1 MIHFMEDTVDK
12 RQDAHSQRHL
22 GALFQL
28 ATLVFLHAQS
38 GLCHLFVLLLQQI
51 VERMVFFLFLIQ
63 LVEKPE
69 EEEQQDNSAKDGPR
83 HEVQLMDGIVQDTC
97 TRLQLPILTGLLLQ
111 VDIDITVIVAVGLVI
126 DCRISH
132 TELFADTGYQ
142 VGSLI
147 DARVD
152 KCTVQIEQGTLVVLH
167 SMIARS
173 QRTIGTCYL
182 IDVAIVFEQLQ
193 SLLSL
198 LQIGGVIG
206 QCLLSLCLEI
216 SIAIALG
223 HTQATVQAFYLLLM
237 NLLRGAIGK
246 YSACTD
252 VVEIVQVL
260 GRVVA
265 HLIRIQLLKGLHT
278 LAFQSYI
285 IIIGGSDNSH
295 FRFRISQSLAL
306 TLSKLVALFV
316 DAR

>member
-1 MIHFMEDTVDK
+1 M
-12 RQDAHSQRHL
+12 
-22 GALFQL
+22 
-28 ATLVFLHAQS
+28 VFL
-38 GLCHLFVLLLQQI
+38 
-51 VERMVFFLFLIQ
+51 LFLIQ
-63 LVEKPE
+63 LIEKPE
-69 EEEQQDNSAKDGPR
+69 EEKQQDNGAKDGPR
-83 HEVQLMDGIVQDTC
+83 HEVQLMDSIVQDTC
-97 TRLQLPILTGLLLQ
+97 TRLQLTVLTGLFLK
-111 VDIDITVIVAVGLVI
+111 VDIDITVIIAVGLII

-167 SMIARS
+167 SMIARC

-198 LQIGGVIG
+198 LQIESMIG
-206 QCLLSLCLEI
+206 QRLLGLCLEI
-216 SIAIALG
+216 GIAIALG
-223 HTQATVQAFYLLLM
+223 HTETTVQAFYLLLM
-237 NLLRGAIGK
+237 NLFRSAISQH
-246 YSACTD
+246 SACTD

-260 GRVVA
+260 GSVVA
-265 HLIRIQLLKGLHT
+265 HLIGIQLLKSLHT
-278 LAFQSYI
+278 LALQSYI

-306 TLSKLVALFV
+306 TLSELVTLFV
-316 DAR
+316 DARKSLDSLFATFVKLTILRTALTEAHLLDIAHQQLHLIVGKRNGFCQ